1 MKLQQDES
9 LGKPLEDACFM
20 TFSASVQRFSETDEE
35 DKRCSGTERPFD
47 TCPLA
52 AKTLR
57 NQPISQTFNTIR
69 GGSNSV
75 ICCGVAGDLWS
86 INHALETLGR
96 CRNAFVTEDT
106 EEERCRALRWHFMLS
121 FGAGRP
127 IGRRFPFH
135 GAYTRPRR
143 LFVIVE
149 GKLVLARR
157 RSIPCRGCQ
166 RTHCHSY
173 IQRDSE
179 TPGGASKVSDRRRSR
194 YPGIELA
201 VPPSTL
207 SCVDNVVA
215 LVRHGRRSARKSPRP
230 GPAHETGESSS
241 SPSSSER
248 WKQERDTGGSL
259 LCCDEDETTMTSNFR
274 GLARLAL
281 NSGAAVLRDL

>member
-127 IGRRFPFH
+127 FGRRFPFH
-135 GAYTRPRR
+135 GAYSRPRR

-157 RSIPCRGCQ
+157 RSIPLSRLP
-166 RTHCHSY
+166 THPLPFLHSARL
-173 IQRDSE
+173 RDSWW
-179 TPGGASKVSDRRRSR
+179 
-194 YPGIELA
+194 GIESQRSQK
-201 VPPSTL
+201 VTL
-207 SCVDNVVA
+207 PRN
-215 LVRHGRRSARKSPRP
+215 RARC
-230 GPAHETGESSS
+230 PAI
-241 SPSSSER
+241 
-248 WKQERDTGGSL
+248 DV
-259 LCCDEDETTMTSNFR
+259 
-274 GLARLAL
+274 
-281 NSGAAVLRDL
+281 VLRR